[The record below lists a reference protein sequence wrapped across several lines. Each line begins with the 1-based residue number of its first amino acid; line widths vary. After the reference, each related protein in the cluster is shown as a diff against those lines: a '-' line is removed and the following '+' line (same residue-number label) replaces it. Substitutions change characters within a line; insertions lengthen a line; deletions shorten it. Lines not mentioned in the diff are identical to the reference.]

1 MTSTPSVSG
10 LFQSAASSGA
20 ISQEALK
27 ALTVLD
33 IGAKIQAAMG
43 VPALNIPS
51 SEVVL
56 LSLLVDDSGSISSA
70 GNTEIVCEGHNLVL
84 DAQLEAK
91 VRDNI
96 LCHTRYLNGQILFP
110 YCQLEHAPRMDPYN
124 NYYPEGGTPLYDHSV
139 LFLGT
144 VLAKAQEFEDNGI
157 AVRTISLIV
166 TDGDDT
172 ASRRFGPADVCRVVE
187 DMLRSENHLIFGMGI
202 ADGHT
207 DFVRV
212 FQEMGIPKERILTPG
227 SDKKEIR
234 ADFRTFS
241 KSVSGVISQSNSGRT
256 SMGGFA
262 SP

>member
-10 LFQSAASSGA
+10 LFQSAHDSG
-20 ISQEALK
+20 SLSNEALK

-43 VPALNIPS
+43 IPAINVPA

-56 LSLLVDDSGSISSA
+56 LSLLIDDSGSIESA
-70 GNTEIVCEGHNLVL
+70 GNTDNICDGHNMVL
-84 DAQLEAK
+84 DAQMEAQ

-96 LCHTRYLNGQILFP
+96 LAHTRYLNGQILFP
-110 YCQLEHAPRMDPYN
+110 YCQLAQATRMDRYN
-124 NYYPEGGTPLYDHSV
+124 FRPGGGTPLYNHSV

-144 VLAKAQEFEDNGI
+144 FLDKAQEFEDNGI

-166 TDGDDT
+166 TDGGDT
-172 ASRRFGPADVCRVVE
+172 QPRPLNASDVRRIVE
-187 DMLRSENHLIFGMGI
+187 DMLRFENHLVCGMGI
-202 ADGHT
+202 DDGST

-212 FQEMGIPKERILTPG
+212 FQEMGIPEGKILTPG
-227 SDKKEIR
+227 NSQRELRR
-234 ADFRTFS
+234 AFQT
-241 KSVSGVISQSNSGRT
+241 VSQMSSSFISQSNTGPAT
-256 SMGGFA
+256 LGGFA